1 MSNLNNDVKSKA
13 ISGMAWTGIERLAT
27 QTIQFIIGIIIAR
40 ILMPSDYGIV
50 GMLAIF
56 MAIAQ
61 TFLDSGFASALIQK
75 KDRTDVDYSTV
86 FYFNIVVSCV
96 LYGVFYVSAPW
107 IASFYNMPI
116 LNDVT
121 RITTLL
127 LIISGL
133 TICIILM
140 C

>member
-1 MSNLNNDVKSKA
+1 MEESVGKITSEEIINKEMDIKSKA
-13 ISGMAWTGIERLAT
+13 VSGMAWTGVERLAT
-27 QTIQFIIGIIIAR
+27 QAIQFIIGIIIAR

-86 FYFNIVVSCV
+86 FYFNIVVSCL
-96 LYGVFYVSAPW
+96 LYGVFYASAPW

-116 LNDVT
+116 LSDVT
-121 RITTLL
+121 RVTTL
-127 LIISGL
+127 
-133 TICIILM
+133 
-140 C
+140 

>member
-27 QTIQFIIGIIIAR
+27 QTIQLIIGIIIAR

-61 TFLDSGFASALIQK
+61 TFLHSGFASALIQK
-75 KDRTDVDYSTV
+75 KHRTDLDY
-86 FYFNIVVSCV
+86 
-96 LYGVFYVSAPW
+96 
-107 IASFYNMPI
+107 
-116 LNDVT
+116 
-121 RITTLL
+121 
-127 LIISGL
+127 
-133 TICIILM
+133 
-140 C
+140 